1 MEEMECF
8 IKPILAK
15 RIRLLPIPSLVIS
28 LNRDRASHFP
38 DCLAVTL
45 VTCESHAS
53 AFVLVQWLL

>member
-1 MEEMECF
+1 MF
-8 IKPILAK
+8 LKLILAK
-15 RIRLLPIPSLVIS
+15 RIQLPPIPTLVIS
-28 LNRDRASHFP
+28 LNRDRTSHFP